1 MYTLKTYKNGLR
13 LIHNHDTTNQSVSV
27 NFMTLVGGKDEDDTN
42 RGIAHFLEHM
52 FFKGTEKRTCKEI
65 NAEFDKLGI
74 FVNAYTS
81 KDMTVFYNIG
91 LASQCE
97 NMFDILS
104 DCFFHSQFPK
114 EELVLERKVVC
125 SELEM
130 RLDDNKDLMIAKSEE
145 LALQGTEYA
154 YPLGGTVES
163 VSKLEREDLINF
175 RNKYYTPDR
184 LVISV
189 SGNVTQEEVEALINK
204 YVLPNCSTEEK
215 TPINYIVD
223 DFGIDIKEKYSFT
236 KRDTDQYY
244 STISFRGIGIDSED
258 LTAYRCMIR
267 ALGGSMSSRLF
278 RKVREERGLVYTIST
293 FCSDCAK
300 SQNGIIFYCNIDK
313 AEETYKAV
321 REVLE
326 EIRADGF
333 NEDDLS
339 VAKNLRKT
347 SLVLGTIQ
355 PAKKAL
361 SGGEK
366 LIYNNKLLNIDEELE
381 AIDKITIQ
389 DMNNAFTKYF
399 DNKDM
404 TVTVVSKDNKLDPI
418 KILTE

>member
-27 NFMTLVGGKDEDDTN
+27 NFMTLVGGKDEDDSN

-74 FVNAYTS
+74 FVNAYTT

-104 DCFFHSQFPK
+104 DCFFHSQFPQD
-114 EELVLERKVVC
+114 ELILERKVVC

-130 RLDDNKDLMIAKSEE
+130 RQDDNKDLLFAKSEE

-175 RNKYYTPDR
+175 RDKYYTPER

-189 SGNVTQEEVEALINK
+189 SGNVTVEVIETLIDK
-204 YVLPNCSTEEK
+204 YILPNCTTEER
-215 TPINYIVD
+215 TPINYIIN
-223 DFGIDIKEKYSFT
+223 DFDIETANKYSFT

-244 STISFRGIGIDSED
+244 SAISFRGIALNSED
-258 LTAYRCMIR
+258 MTAYRCMMR

-278 RKVREERGLVYTIST
+278 RKVREERGLVYTISS

-300 SQNGIIFYCNIDK
+300 SQNGIIFYCNIEK

-326 EIRADGF
+326 EIRIDGF
-333 NEDDLS
+333 NEDDLNI
-339 VAKNLRKT
+339 AKNLRKT
-347 SLVLGTIQ
+347 SIVLGTIQ
-355 PAKKAL
+355 PTKKAL

-366 LIYNNKLLNIDEELE
+366 LIYNNKLLNIDEEL
-381 AIDKITIQ
+381 AAVDKVTVQ
-389 DMNNAFTKYF
+389 DMNNVFKKYF
-399 DNKDM
+399 DNKDL
-404 TVTVVSKDNKLDPI
+404 TVTVVSNDNQLDPI